1 MIKREIEIDGKPVT
15 FKASAAVPRLYRA
28 IFQRDIFR
36 DLLRIQNSFKDQ
48 DGEESNIPIRDLEL
62 FENVAYVMAKH
73 ADPSQPDTPDE
84 WLDQFDTFSIYSV
97 MPQLIELWHFN
108 LQTDIEAKKNR
119 NQVSGK

>member
-119 NQVSGK
+119 NQQAGK

>member
-108 LQTDIEAKKNR
+108 LKTDIEAKKNR

>member
-1 MIKREIEIDGKPVT
+1 MIKREIEIDGKLVP

>member
-1 MIKREIEIDGKPVT
+1 MIKREIEIDGKPVL

-28 IFQRDIFR
+28 IFQRDLFR

-48 DGEESNIPIRDLEL
+48 DGEESSIPIRDLEL

-108 LQTDIEAKKNR
+108 LKTDIEAKKNR